1 MCRDTAVSVVSV
13 LHANSVHLGNKQG
26 NMKIVCLVVEPPYD
40 AVVPVCNC
48 DIDRSNSLLSGQ
60 IKVDVIQAEPEAT
73 AKRTSSQDNVL
84 FKHSFNSAKVTFP
97 ACKWH

>member
-13 LHANSVHLGNKQG
+13 LHANSVHLCNKQG
-26 NMKIVCLVVEPPYD
+26 NMKIVCLVVEPPCD

-60 IKVDVIQAEPEAT
+60 IKVDVIQAEPAMST
-73 AKRTSSQDNVL
+73 YIGQIPR
-84 FKHSFNSAKVTFP
+84 SFLPGASAR
-97 ACKWH
+97 C